1 MKAKKIIFM
10 LLLVVAGGKTR
21 ACNICHT
28 IDSPDI
34 ELVTQAGEKIQL
46 DSQSAPSSNGSVSHF
61 MLACTK
67 DLFTGRVTCTIP
79 EEYVEILTKSRLI
92 SPLVTNQDK
101 PTLLSLVFKSSK
113 IGAIIGAIVGSVVGA
128 YLLGKALYPV
138 LRYSQE
144 GQEGQILEFCK
155 RDPTNGL
162 TTAYALPQLLIGHKY
177 TIYPLEICLQWL
189 MEHSP
194 LPKQFREP
202 VVFTLLGTIRWGLSG
217 ALVGAIAGPLF
228 LAMNPH
234 QAVSVVLK
242 VATAPTHDCS
252 CQVQGALGTMNNS

>member
-1 MKAKKIIFM
+1 M

-34 ELVTQAGEKIQL
+34 ELVTQAGE
-46 DSQSAPSSNGSVSHF
+46 
-61 MLACTK
+61 

-92 SPLVTNQDK
+92 SQLVTNQDK

-155 RDPTNGL
+155 RDPTN
-162 TTAYALPQLLIGHKY
+162 
-177 TIYPLEICLQWL
+177 
-189 MEHSP
+189 P